1 MNAPDNQRAVRTAI
15 EIFVNLLLIGIILVW
30 CFRIIEPF
38 ITIVTWAAVI
48 AVSMYKPFLKLKSLV
63 GGSSKLALTLFTLLG
78 LALILVPSWLFVG
91 SIVDSAAGMSTA
103 LETGEVHV
111 PPPNDSVREWPL
123 VGERLFSEWNEA
135 SSNLSA
141 FVSEHSETFKTIISG
156 VLSTAA
162 GIGIG
167 ALQFVVS
174 LLIAAAFLANADRI
188 VGGLQIL
195 FTRIVGENGGD
206 FLKLSSATVTSVAV
220 GVLGISAIQSFLA
233 GIGMMAVGVP
243 AAGIL
248 ALVVLILCIAQL
260 PPWLV
265 MFPVIAYVFSVES
278 TTVASIFA
286 VWGVVVSFLDMVLKP
301 MFLGR
306 GVEAPML
313 VILLGAI
320 GGMLMSGIIGLFV
333 GAVVLA
339 LGYKLFEAWLVMND
353 DGEANPTTES
363 NQGT

>member
-1 MNAPDNQRAVRTAI
+1 MNTPDNKRAVRAAI
-15 EIFVNLLLIGIILVW
+15 EISVHLLLIGIILVW
-30 CFRIIEPF
+30 CFRIIQPF
-38 ITIVTWAAVI
+38 ISIVTWAAVI

-63 GGSSKLALTLFTLLG
+63 GGNSKLALALFTLLG
-78 LALILVPSWLFVG
+78 LAIIIVPSWLFLG
-91 SIVDSAAGMSTA
+91 SILDSATGMTRA

-111 PPPNDSVREWPL
+111 PPPNESVREWPL
-123 VGERLFSEWNEA
+123 VGERLYDNWSEA
-135 SSNLSA
+135 ASNLGDY
-141 FVSEHSETFKTIISG
+141 VSEHSETFKSIISG

-167 ALQFVVS
+167 ALQFMIS
-174 LLIAAAFLANADRI
+174 TLIAAAFLANAEKI
-188 VGGLQIL
+188 VGGLRIL
-195 FTRIVGENGGD
+195 FARIVGENADD
-206 FLKLSSATVTSVAV
+206 FLQLSGATVTSVAV

-233 GIGMMAVGVP
+233 GVGMMAVGVP

-278 TTVASIFA
+278 TTVAGIFA
-286 VWGVVVSFLDMVLKP
+286 VWAVFVSFLDMVLKP

-339 LGYKLFEAWLVMND
+339 LGYKLFEAWLVMHD
-353 DGEANPTTES
+353 DPDPTTE
-363 NQGT
+363 TA

>member
-1 MNAPDNQRAVRTAI
+1 MNTPDNQRAVRTAI

-30 CFRIIEPF
+30 CYRIIEPF
-38 ITIVTWAAVI
+38 VSIVTWAAVI
-48 AVSMYKPFLKLKSLV
+48 AVSMYKPFLKLKALV
-63 GGSSKLALTLFTLLG
+63 GGRSKLALALFTLLG
-78 LALILVPSWLFVG
+78 LAIIIVPAWLFVG
-91 SIVDSAAGMSTA
+91 SIVDSAVGMTTA

-111 PPPNDSVREWPL
+111 PPPNESVREWPL
-123 VGERLFSEWNEA
+123 VGEKLYGSWSEA
-135 SSNLSA
+135 ASNLGA
-141 FVSEHSETFKTIISG
+141 FVADHSETLKTIISG

-167 ALQFVVS
+167 ALQFAIAT
-174 LLIAAAFLANADRI
+174 LIAAAFLANAEKI
-188 VGGLQIL
+188 VGGLRIL
-195 FTRIVGENGGD
+195 FTRIVGDNADD

-248 ALVVLILCIAQL
+248 ALIVLILCIAQL

-278 TTVASIFA
+278 TTVASVFA
-286 VWGVVVSFLDMVLKP
+286 IWGVVVSFLDMVLKP

-353 DGEANPTTES
+353 DGEPVSSSETT
-363 NQGT
+363 

>member
-1 MNAPDNQRAVRTAI
+1 MT
-15 EIFVNLLLIGIILVW
+15 
-30 CFRIIEPF
+30 
-38 ITIVTWAAVI
+38 
-48 AVSMYKPFLKLKSLV
+48 K
-63 GGSSKLALTLFTLLG
+63 
-78 LALILVPSWLFVG
+78 
-91 SIVDSAAGMSTA
+91 A

-111 PPPNDSVREWPL
+111 PPPNESVRDWPL
-123 VGERLFSEWNEA
+123 VGERLYDNWSEA
-135 SSNLSA
+135 ASNLGSY
-141 FVSEHSETFKTIISG
+141 VSEHSETFKTIISG
-156 VLSTAA
+156 ILSTAA

-167 ALQFVVS
+167 ALQFVIS
-174 LLIAAAFLANADRI
+174 TLIAAAFLANAETI
-188 VGGLQIL
+188 VGGLRIL
-195 FTRIVGENGGD
+195 FNRVVGESGDD
-206 FLKLSSATVTSVAV
+206 FLKLSSATVTSVTV

-286 VWGVVVSFLDMVLKP
+286 VWGIVVSFLDMVLKP

-320 GGMLMSGIIGLFV
+320 GGMLMSGILGLFV

-353 DGEANPTTES
+353 DGDADPSTES
-363 NQGT
+363 A